1 MAKQLAFTEEARK
14 KLKTGIDTMASAV
27 KTTLGPKGRNVAL
40 DKKFGSP
47 TVTHDGVTVAREGG
61 LQDPFENM
69 SAQLLKDAANQTN
82 DIAGGPT
89 HTCASPAATR

>member
-40 DKKFGSP
+40 DNFEGP
-47 TVTHDGVTVAREGG
+47 ARFRHLRRFHFLTHALGWRFW
-61 LQDPFENM
+61 L
-69 SAQLLKDAANQTN
+69 
-82 DIAGGPT
+82 
-89 HTCASPAATR
+89 